1 MMGYPTQD
9 ERDAFKAGIRK
20 AEKAAALSGSLQA
33 DALSALW
40 ALLGAA
46 NQTEAVQR
54 VNGLLAEIEL
64 QKNLVADRGEAL
76 SERGQMIAA
85 LHQELT
91 ASRAMS
97 AHYMKVAKHFIDGAT
112 FSRGQSVVK
121 KEGYNYPGEV
131 VCVFRNKIGQ
141 IRYVVEATGV
151 GYEGML
157 HIFNGDQLTY
167 FASKP
172 EAGDETYD
180 RYIQRVGRAARPM
193 PAEAPEIKDL
203 ASGEP
208 LELVKGAVQSKSIYG
223 GTSAAAAMINRASI
237 TVDEFTKAIAEVQK
251 KLFGID

>member
-20 AEKAAALSGSLQA
+20 AEKAAALSASLQA

-97 AHYMKVAKHFIDGAT
+97 AHYLKEAKHFIDGAQ
-112 FSRGQSVVK
+112 FSKGQSVVK

-157 HIFNGDQLTY
+157 HIFNGDQLTH

-172 EAGDETYD
+172 EAG
-180 RYIQRVGRAARPM
+180 
-193 PAEAPEIKDL
+193 
-203 ASGEP
+203 GEP